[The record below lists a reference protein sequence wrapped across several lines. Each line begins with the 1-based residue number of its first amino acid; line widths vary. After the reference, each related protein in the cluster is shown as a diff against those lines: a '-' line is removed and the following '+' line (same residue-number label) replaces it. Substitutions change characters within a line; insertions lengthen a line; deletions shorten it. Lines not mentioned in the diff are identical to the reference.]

1 MVQCI
6 PGGMLAFSPKQQK
19 RETDGGPFVKLIMGL
34 FVPGGVMLGSQGRQV
49 RSQGFDFC
57 WSKEL
62 SSVIAAS
69 AQ

>member
-1 MVQCI
+1 M
-6 PGGMLAFSPKQQK
+6 PGSMLAFSPKQQK
-19 RETDGGPFVKLIMGL
+19 GEIDGGQFVKLIMGL
-34 FVPGGVMLGSQGRQV
+34 FVPGHVMLGSQGREV

-62 SSVIAAS
+62 SSVIDAS